1 MRPTL
6 RDSKVNEFHWNFF
19 LRRRNNKTKGHIV
32 RTLAAVI
39 KMLWSGECK
48 YISSKHLKAAMG
60 EQEHLFYGMEQQD
73 SHEFLIMLID
83 WLQSDLQTIAV
94 VSKAELSFDRS
105 T

>member
-1 MRPTL
+1 
-6 RDSKVNEFHWNFF
+6 
-19 LRRRNNKTKGHIV
+19 
-32 RTLAAVI
+32 
-39 KMLWSGECK
+39 MLWSGECK

-94 VSKAELSFDRS
+94 VSIADLIIGLAAGICDFCISF
-105 T
+105 